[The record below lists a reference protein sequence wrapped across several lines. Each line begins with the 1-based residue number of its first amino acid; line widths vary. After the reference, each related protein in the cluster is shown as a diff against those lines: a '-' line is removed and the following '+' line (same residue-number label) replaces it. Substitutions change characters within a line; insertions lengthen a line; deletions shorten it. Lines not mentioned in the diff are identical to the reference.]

1 MKSWIAGVCVVSAGL
16 AGCATIPA
24 DRGWP
29 ASEALIKNHSSVK
42 ATLQPA
48 GDPQPLVDELLAQ
61 PLDADAA
68 VRLALLKNPR
78 MQVLYAELGLA
89 QADVYDVSRLTN
101 PTLGYVE
108 LSAAGSVA
116 KTTWNLS
123 QRFTELLFLRFNT
136 RIARSRLLQA
146 QQRTAQ
152 EVLALEAA
160 VRKAYYAYLGERSIA
175 LMRERIAAAST
186 ASADYAERLLAA
198 GNVSELQ
205 SKREQAAA
213 SIATIEL
220 RKARSQA
227 GAARGELFKLLGLTA
242 AQHVQFVERLEVPV
256 EQPRDAPALEKWALE
271 QRLDFLATR
280 EELHTA
286 ELGLKHTRRWRWL
299 GGVELGAEREREANG
314 VAATG
319 PAASVE
325 LPLFNPGG
333 GALLRARVRTEQLN
347 AELKMLEIQI
357 RNDIAVQLDTL
368 QAATAVVEEYRERLV
383 PIQQRILELS
393 QQEQNF
399 MLIGTFE
406 LLATKQQELA
416 AYQSYIEAVRDYW
429 MTQAELA
436 RVAGGRLPEEPQ
448 AGALA
453 IGLDGQILKEGN
465 PAAVSGDAENAGHE
479 MPADTQNR
487 VMEHE
492 HE

>member
-24 DRGWP
+24 DRGWSS
-29 ASEALIKNHSSVK
+29 SEALIKSHSSVD
-42 ATLQPA
+42 ATLRPG
-48 GDPQPLVDELLAQ
+48 GDPQSLADELLAQ
-61 PLDADAA
+61 PLDAEAA

-78 MQVLYAELGLA
+78 MQALYAELGLA
-89 QADVYDVSRLTN
+89 QADVYDASRLAN
-101 PTLGYVE
+101 PALGYAE
-108 LSAAGSVA
+108 LSAAGSLV

-136 RIARSRLLQA
+136 RVARSQLLQA
-146 QQRTAQ
+146 QQRAAQ
-152 EVLALEAA
+152 EVLSLEAA

-175 LMRERIAAAST
+175 LMRERIADAGT
-186 ASADYAERLLAA
+186 ASADYAERLFSA

-205 SKREQAAA
+205 LKREQAAA
-213 SIATIEL
+213 STAQIEL
-220 RKARSQA
+220 RKVQSRAST
-227 GAARGELFKLLGLTA
+227 ARGELFKLLGLTA
-242 AQHVQFVERLEVPV
+242 AQNVQFAERLQVPV
-256 EQPRDAPALEKWALE
+256 EQPHDVSALEDWALK

-280 EELHTA
+280 EALHAA
-286 ELGLKHTRRWRWL
+286 ELSLKHTRRWRWL

-319 PAASVE
+319 PTASVE

-333 GALLRARVRTEQLN
+333 GALTRARARVEQVN
-347 AELKMLEIQI
+347 AELRMLEIEI
-357 RNDIAVQLDTL
+357 RNDIAVQLDAL
-368 QAATAVVEEYRERLV
+368 QAAVAVVDEYRERLV

-399 MLIGTFE
+399 MLIGAFE

-436 RVAGGRLPEEPQ
+436 RVAGGRLPGEPQ
-448 AGALA
+448 AGALS
-453 IGLDGQILKEGN
+453 IGLDGQASEEREPDSAPG
-465 PAAVSGDAENAGHE
+465 AAEHSGHE
-479 MPADTQNR
+479 MPGDTQDQA
-487 VMEHE
+487 MEHS